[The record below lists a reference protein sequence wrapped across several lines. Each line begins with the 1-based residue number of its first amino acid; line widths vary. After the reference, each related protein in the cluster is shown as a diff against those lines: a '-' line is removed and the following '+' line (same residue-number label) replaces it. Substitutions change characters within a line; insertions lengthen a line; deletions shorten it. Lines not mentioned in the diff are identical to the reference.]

1 MEGLMTRFSTLAALV
16 VISGIGG
23 TFGSTAGRDDQPSPS
38 YRRGV
43 SSFSQRKFE
52 SDPAKGADK
61 KGPPPVVTL
70 TAPAIQ
76 PAPAEPVPVIRAK
89 SEGQDFVRV
98 VCPLQS
104 GSAMSMAA
112 TLQQLFQTEGRT
124 AKETVKDQVVI
135 VPDTAS
141 NCLLISGPPAAAEEV
156 QRLVK
161 ELDRP
166 PAVVRL
172 EVRMIAIAKEKVKK
186 SPDAGSVENKPSE
199 QGASKDLYPVEMAGD
214 GEVLLRGEIATLSGQ
229 KGMIRVGCTR
239 PMVAGVA
246 LGRGGTMNNIT
257 YRDMG
262 TVIQMTPRMSP
273 AGDILVELNVEDSRL
288 GPEEEGAVFF
298 TPEKG
303 PPQRTPNVE
312 SLSVNSTVHLQPGC
326 ALVLGGMSSGGKD
339 SRQRLLSVTAHVVP
353 PGTGKNPTP

>member
-1 MEGLMTRFSTLAALV
+1 MTRFSTLAALV

-23 TFGSTAGRDDQPSPS
+23 ALGSTAGREDQPSPPS
-38 YRRGV
+38 RRGA
-43 SSFSQRKFE
+43 SSFSQRQVE
-52 SDPAKGADK
+52 SGPAKGADK
-61 KGPPPVVTL
+61 KGLPPVVTL

-76 PAPAEPVPVIRAK
+76 PAPAEAVPVIRAK
-89 SEGQDFVRV
+89 SDGQDLIRV

-104 GSAMSMAA
+104 SPAASIAA

-124 AKETVKDQVVI
+124 AKDTVQDQVAI
-135 VPDTAS
+135 VPDAAG
-141 NCLLISGPPAAAEEV
+141 NCLLISGPPGAAEEV
-156 QRLVK
+156 RRLVK

-166 PAVVRL
+166 PAVIRL
-172 EVRMIAIAKEKVKK
+172 EVRMIAIAEEKVKK
-186 SPDAGSVENKPSE
+186 SPDAGSGENKPSE
-199 QGASKDLYPVEMAGD
+199 QGASKDLYPVEMAED

-257 YRDMG
+257 YRDVG

-273 AGDILVELNVEDSRL
+273 AGDILVELNVEDSRY

-303 PPQRTPNVE
+303 PPQRTPSVE
-312 SLSVNSTVHLQPGC
+312 NFKLDSTVHLQPGRT
-326 ALVLGGMSSGGKD
+326 LVLGGMSSGGKD
-339 SRQRLLSVTAHVVP
+339 GRLRLLSVTAHVVP
-353 PGTGKNPTP
+353 PVTGKNPTP